1 MIPNLVPNQK
11 TKKNTVRLIMQTN
24 LLKWEV
30 DMFIHI
36 TLKQILWSSVTTTTW
51 KPCSRLL
58 VQNKFLPITNLF
70 LAADVDSFS
79 CLPILVQLPPF
90 PVLEDGLT
98 TNGSV
103 TWSSTMNSCLPST
116 LAISKSVTSHSC
128 LDPSSLSSPMFTLAM
143 RHNSCALNGLM
154 LLKSTRH
161 FIWAI
166 QSNKWSMF
174 VLIKSTISSRSELL

>member
-79 CLPILVQLPPF
+79 CLPILVQLPQF
-90 PVLEDGLT
+90 LVLEDGPSRILACLLPRLYWDPSLYIHAWT
-98 TNGSV
+98 QVHCLLQCLHSLWDTTVVRSMGWCCWRTSDPSFEPFKATNGVCSY
-103 TWSSTMNSCLPST
+103 
-116 LAISKSVTSHSC
+116 
-128 LDPSSLSSPMFTLAM
+128 
-143 RHNSCALNGLM
+143 
-154 LLKSTRH
+154 
-161 FIWAI
+161 
-166 QSNKWSMF
+166 Q
-174 VLIKSTISSRSELL
+174 